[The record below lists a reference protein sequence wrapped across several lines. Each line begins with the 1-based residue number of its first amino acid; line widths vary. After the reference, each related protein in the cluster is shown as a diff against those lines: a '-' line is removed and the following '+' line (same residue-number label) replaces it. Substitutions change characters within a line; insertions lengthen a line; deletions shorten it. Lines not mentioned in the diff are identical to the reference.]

1 MHVGF
6 WGWERRFGGGGSYGG
21 GEVDV
26 ERFDMDTRR
35 AEVPCPIPT
44 LVTNAVLL
52 AANVT
57 ST

>member
-1 MHVGF
+1 MGEN
-6 WGWERRFGGGGSYGG
+6 GDLGGKGYGG

-26 ERFDMDTRR
+26 ESFDMDTRR
-35 AEVPCPIPT
+35 AEVPCSILT
-44 LVTNAVLL
+44 LMTNAVLL